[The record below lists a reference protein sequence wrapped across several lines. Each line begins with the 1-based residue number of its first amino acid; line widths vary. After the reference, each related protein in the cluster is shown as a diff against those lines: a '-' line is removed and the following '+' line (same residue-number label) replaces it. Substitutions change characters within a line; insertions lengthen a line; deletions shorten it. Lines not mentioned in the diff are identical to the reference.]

1 MSNSAFF
8 HFLLLLLY
16 RYKSK
21 HIGAVLI
28 SSLIVAL
35 LSAVLFI
42 SASIQQETRNVLE
55 TQPDFVVQKI
65 RGGERVNLS
74 DEWLDEI
81 REIHGVSTV
90 TPRLYG
96 HYYFTPNEE
105 HFLLYG
111 VDLFDEQSHK
121 SIHRVIEETNIK
133 TLLAHDQM
141 VIGEGVQR
149 FLEKNYYDG
158 FYNFRNPDGEV
169 IKVTTYG
176 TFDRESNI
184 ISNEMIVMEMDLLR
198 SIFGLEEGMLTDI
211 AFNVPNEAEFD
222 NIITKLHLLHYDI
235 RVITKE
241 EVAKA
246 YQNLYNYKGGL
257 FLLLYLIVILTFI
270 MILYQR
276 YSMVYSSEKKEIG
289 ILRAV
294 GWSIKDIIKLKFF
307 ESIFVALMAY
317 FSGII
322 MAYYYVFI
330 FGAPLLS
337 GIFLGTQNLQNSI
350 TFAPVIDFGLLGSI
364 FLFFVVPFMA
374 AVLIPAWKIAVTE
387 PKEAMK

>member
-8 HFLLLLLY
+8 HFLILLLY

-21 HIGAVLI
+21 HIGAILI

-42 SASIQQETRNVLE
+42 SASIQHDTLLTLQQ
-55 TQPDFVVQKI
+55 QPDFVVQKI
-65 RGGERVNLS
+65 RGGERV
-74 DEWLDEI
+74 DVPAEWQDDI
-81 REIHGVSTV
+81 REINGVTVV
-90 TPRLYG
+90 TPRVYG
-96 HYYFTPNEE
+96 NYYFTPNEE

-111 VDLFDEQSHK
+111 VDLFDEQNHR
-121 SIHRVIEETNIK
+121 SIDEIVKKTDIK
-133 TLLAHDQM
+133 GLLSKDQM
-141 VIGEGVQR
+141 IVGEGVQH
-149 FLEKNYYDG
+149 FLQTHYYDG
-158 FYNFRNPDGEV
+158 FYNFKNPDGEI

-176 TFDRESNI
+176 TFEKETSI
-184 ISNEMIVMEMDLLR
+184 INNEMIVMEIDLLR
-198 SIFGLEEGMLTDI
+198 SIFGMDDTMLTDI
-211 AFNVPNEAEFD
+211 ALSVPNEAEWD

-241 EVAKA
+241 DVTKA
-246 YQNLYNYKGGL
+246 YLNLYNYKGGL

-307 ESIFVALMAY
+307 ESLLVALLA
-317 FSGII
+317 FLSGVIV
-322 MAYYYVFI
+322 AYYYVFI
-330 FGAPLLS
+330 MGAPMLGGLFFGTENLS
-337 GIFLGTQNLQNSI
+337 NQIHYV
-350 TFAPVIDFGLLGSI
+350 PVVDFGLLGSI

-387 PKEAMK
+387 PTEAMK

>member
-35 LSAVLFI
+35 LSSVLFI
-42 SASIQQETRNVLE
+42 SASIQNETLLALQQ
-55 TQPDFVVQKI
+55 QPDFVVQKI
-65 RGGERVNLS
+65 RGGKRV
-74 DEWLDEI
+74 DVPAEWQEEI
-81 REIHGVSTV
+81 REIHGVTTI
-90 TPRLYG
+90 TPRVYG
-96 HYYFTPNEE
+96 SYYFDPNEE

-111 VDLFDEQSHK
+111 VDLFDEQSHR
-121 SIHRVIEETNIK
+121 IINDIVNNTDVK
-133 TLLAHDQM
+133 TLLSADQM
-141 VIGEGVQR
+141 IVGEGVQE
-149 FLEKNYYDG
+149 FLKAHYYDG
-158 FYNFRNPDGEV
+158 FYNFKNPDGEI
-169 IKVTTYG
+169 IKVSTYG
-176 TFDRESNI
+176 TFDKETSI
-184 ISNEMIVMEMDLLR
+184 ISNEMIMMEIDLLR
-198 SIFGLEEGMLTDI
+198 SILGVGDDMLTDI
-211 AFNVPNEAEFD
+211 VFNVPNEAEWD

-241 EVAKA
+241 EVSKA

-294 GWSIKDIIKLKFF
+294 GWSIKDIIKLKFL
-307 ESIFVALMAY
+307 ESLFIALLAY
-317 FSGII
+317 FSGVIA
-322 MAYYYVFI
+322 AYYYVFI

-337 GIFLGTQNLQNSI
+337 GLFLGTENLTNHV
-350 TFAPVIDFGLLGSI
+350 TFAPAVDFGLLGSI

-374 AVLIPAWKIAVTE
+374 AVLVPAWKIAVTE